1 MTLTTTIVG
10 FSLVFENTDFLFLA
24 LFENLG
30 GYLSTCNGGLAN
42 LNIITGYEK
51 NFVKSYFS
59 AFFSVQFFYGDNL
72 TFFNTVLFTTGF
84 NDCVHLCT
92 SSLLYSPDAAALRH
106 LEAFSVRLRH
116 STYVQ

>member
-10 FSLVFENTDFLFLA
+10 LSLVFENTDFLFLA
-24 LFENLG
+24 LFKNLA
-30 GYLSTCNGGLAN
+30 GYFSTCNGGLAN
-42 LNIITGYEK
+42 LYFITGNEK

-59 AFFSVQFFYGDNL
+59 TFFSVQFFDGNNL
-72 TFFNTVLFTTGF
+72 TFFDTVLFTTGF

-92 SSLLYSPDAAALRH
+92 SSLLYSPDAAALWH

>member
-10 FSLVFENTDFLFLA
+10 LSLVFENTDFLFLA
-24 LFENLG
+24 LFKNLA
-30 GYLSTCNGGLAN
+30 GYFSTCNGGLAN
-42 LNIITGYEK
+42 LYFITGNEK

-59 AFFSVQFFYGDNL
+59 AFFSVQFFDGNNL
-72 TFFNTVLFTTGF
+72 TLFDTVLFTTGF

-92 SSLLYSPDAAALRH
+92 SSLLYSPDAAALWH
-106 LEAFSVRLRH
+106 LKAFSVRLRH